1 MAVASYLTVV
11 MPAYNEEPDLLANTA
26 LLIGKLRE
34 LAVDYGLLIVDDG
47 SRDATAG
54 LADGLAEGSERVRV
68 LHHAENMGIGQAL
81 HTGFTNARG
90 EYTIFIPSDLAMDL
104 DDLPKYLSAAR
115 DADVVVGLRSDRR
128 DTSFRRKAVSV
139 INIALVRLLFRMPI
153 RQFQYICMYRT
164 RCLQEIQ
171 IEYPDS
177 AFIQAEVLIKAR
189 DMGYKLTE
197 VTIGYIP
204 RTGGSA
210 SGARIRVVLKSVRDL
225 AHFWVRWLLK
235 PRTADGRKDWRAGV
249 RPPGAG
255 R

>member
-1 MAVASYLTVV
+1 MAVAPHLTVV
-11 MPAYNEEPDLLANTA
+11 MPAYNEESNLLANTA

-34 LAVDYGLLIVDDG
+34 LSVEYELLIVDDG
-47 SRDATAG
+47 SSDATAR
-54 LADGLAEGSERVRV
+54 LADGLAEEDDRVRV
-68 LHHAENMGIGQAL
+68 LHHAQNMGIGRAL
-81 HTGFTNARG
+81 HTGFTNAAG

-115 DADVVVGLRSDRR
+115 DADIIVGLRSDRR

-139 INIALVRLLFRMPI
+139 INIALVRLLFMMPI
-153 RQFQYICMYRT
+153 HQFQYICMYRT
-164 RCLQEIQ
+164 RFLQEIQ

-210 SGARIRVVLKSVRDL
+210 SGARTRVVLKSVRDL
-225 AHFWVRWLLK
+225 SHFWVRWLFRR
-235 PRTADGRKDWRAGV
+235 RTSDGRKDWRAGV
-249 RPPGAG
+249 LPSGEG